1 MQDMNSQHTLR
12 LLGAAV
18 ATALIVMACEQGPS
32 IPAEHTHDPQ
42 PTRPAVQTHTISV
55 RSADFLND
63 SPGLA
68 VAGYAVSALTQG
80 VVNLGEIHAY
90 IKTRGSTSWDTVP
103 YVLITTSGAS
113 LTINVSY
120 EQGFVFVAVIGT
132 VVNRAVLDIFFP
144 ATLRLVIDPG
154 TTS

>member
-1 MQDMNSQHTLR
+1 MNSQHTLR

-32 IPAEHTHDPQ
+32 VPAEHTHDPQ
-42 PTRPAVQTHTISV
+42 PTRPAVQTHTV
-55 RSADFLND
+55 TVNSADFLNN
-63 SPGLA
+63 SRGLA
-68 VAGYAVSALTQG
+68 VAGYEVTALTQS
-80 VVNLGEIHAY
+80 VVDSGEIHAY
-90 IKTRGSTSWDTVP
+90 LKPRFFDSWQEMPFNLVAGTASVTVGVA
-103 YVLITTSGAS
+103 YDEDIVL
-113 LTINVSY
+113 VS
-120 EQGFVFVAVIGT
+120 VIGT

>member
-1 MQDMNSQHTLR
+1 MLEHQNALK
-12 LLGAAV
+12 LLGAAIV
-18 ATALIVMACEQGPS
+18 TALVLMACEQGPV
-32 IPAEHTHDPQ
+32 AEHTHDPQ
-42 PTRPAVQTHTISV
+42 PTRPAVQTHVITV

-68 VAGYAVSALTQG
+68 VAGYEVSALTQG
-80 VVNLGEIHAY
+80 VVNRGEIHAY

-120 EQGFVFVAVIGT
+120 EQDVVLVAVIGT

-144 ATLRLVIDPG
+144 ASLRLVIDQG
-154 TTS
+154 STS